1 YLLLMNM
8 CKDRRAALM
17 GAFFITLFG
26 TFLYTTASGWKESLG
41 IVLYFLLIYAYT
53 RRNLVPM
60 KIMLILL
67 LMTLPFV
74 HHLVALVSYMTVL
87 FLTGWSVVFAAA
99 YRTTGRRHFEDIS
112 IVALFSVFA
121 LGYYFYVSFD
131 KLSYIG
137 SATGFLLLL
146 GTMALFFLGVTI
158 MLLLP
163 THLKWTLAPIP
174 AAFIMVLAYV
184 DYSGHAFDYTPG
196 TSAFN
201 YYLIAAASAVMLF
214 FGWYG
219 LESMIESKSA
229 FRAIP
234 VAMLVPALTLMCF
247 ALISPT
253 VDNKHQMI
261 YRTFDMA
268 DPAIA
273 LGLGIAFY
281 SMFRMRRLKRF
292 APVVLA
298 STVALL
304 MATAPYG
311 LYTEEFTGVR
321 HDTQAYEVEAFAW
334 LKESHFND
342 TPYALSDERLSFIAL
357 MMFDYAKDNDLP
369 QRLLYNRSLVPGD
382 YNVYEKSWTTRGV
395 NDYPNGLVQI
405 DPEFMD
411 SLMYIENVFYVGG
424 PEEDQLI
431 IIQHTWVG
439 HVYNN
444 WYYED
449 S

>member
-1 YLLLMNM
+1 
-8 CKDRRAALM
+8 
-17 GAFFITLFG
+17 
-26 TFLYTTASGWKESLG
+26 
-41 IVLYFLLIYAYT
+41 
-53 RRNLVPM
+53 
-60 KIMLILL
+60 
-67 LMTLPFV
+67 
-74 HHLVALVSYMTVL
+74 
-87 FLTGWSVVFAAA
+87 
-99 YRTTGRRHFEDIS
+99 
-112 IVALFSVFA
+112 
-121 LGYYFYVSFD
+121 
-131 KLSYIG
+131 
-137 SATGFLLLL
+137 
-146 GTMALFFLGVTI
+146 
-158 MLLLP
+158 MLLP
-163 THLKWTLAPIP
+163 
-174 AAFIMVLAYV
+174 
-184 DYSGHAFDYTPG
+184 S
-196 TSAFN
+196 
-201 YYLIAAASAVMLF
+201 
-214 FGWYG
+214 
-219 LESMIESKSA
+219 
-229 FRAIP
+229 
-234 VAMLVPALTLMCF
+234 LTLMCF

-334 LKESHFND
+334 LKESHYND
-342 TPYALSDERLSFIAL
+342 TPYALSDERLSFIAW
-357 MMFDYAKDNDLP
+357 MMFDYVKDNDLP